1 MKHAEV
7 LQLIEWGKQF
17 GCQVKSDGTIRDH
30 LICVDFLFNGTNYN
44 LYIDDEYKDFDE
56 ENQSLCLYLVLR
68 SIIDY
73 KEEDDFLKWC
83 NLYALNASEHHWL
96 SYYRSLGE
104 IIGEIERK
112 TGELR
117 VFIADLD
124 YQLRSGAFYEL
135 TNLQQ

>member
-1 MKHAEV
+1 MKHIEV
-7 LQLIEWGKQF
+7 QKLVEWGRRFK
-17 GCQVKSDGTIRDH
+17 CHIRLNGASRNH
-30 LICVDFLFNGTNYN
+30 LIPVDFLILGEHYK

-56 ENQSLCLYLVLR
+56 TNQSLCLYLVLR
-68 SIIDY
+68 SLIDY
-73 KEEDDFLKWC
+73 KAEVDFLKWC